1 MSGLIGGI
9 QQPKKTGGFFKNL
22 LGGIASGITGNPL
35 GLALNI
41 GSTILGN
48 KSRKSAEQRSFERQ
62 KDLFDYMNK
71 YNTPAKQMER
81 LREAGLNPALM
92 YGQGTTGNASSMPT
106 ANMGARTDMGDIAN
120 LQQAGVGMATQDSV
134 ISANISRGIQSLQEA
149 RSKGLDGGTEMYQ
162 NQVQLLNMQADDLQ
176 SQIALRDANKLNVDA
191 LRRINEQI
199 ESHQGKTGTIKG
211 DIMGNL
217 MRAWDINLNTQEGR
231 EKLKS
236 KVQLLFG
243 AQLFKDLFPSLLNF
257 LGNRLPGGKT
267 NYTEKYDAEGILKEF
282 IINQKK

>member
-1 MSGLIGGI
+1 MSVFKGFGKKLGAGLVSGL
-9 QQPKKTGGFFKNL
+9 
-22 LGGIASGITGNPL
+22 TGNPI
-35 GLALNI
+35 GLAMSI

-48 KSRKSAEQRSFERQ
+48 RSRKSAEQLSFERQ
-62 KDLFDYMNK
+62 KGLFDYMNK

-92 YGQGTTGNASSMPT
+92 YGQGTTGNASSMPS
-106 ANMGARTDMGDIAN
+106 ANMGVRADMGDISS

-149 RSKGLDGGTEMYQ
+149 KNKGLDGGTSLYQ
-162 NQVQLLNMQADDLQ
+162 NQANLLQKQSEDLD

-191 LRRINEQI
+191 LREINEQI
-199 ESHQGKTGTIKG
+199 ASHQGKTGTIKG

-217 MRAWDINLNTQEGR
+217 MRAWDINLDTKEGR
-231 EKLKS
+231 EKLKG

-243 AQLFKDLFPSLLNF
+243 AQLFKELFPSLLNF
-257 LGNRLPGGKT
+257 LGRYLPSNST
-267 NYTEKYDAEGILKEF
+267 TEKYDAEGILKE
-282 IINQKK
+282 IILNQKK